1 MSKLQRRLA
10 AIMFT
15 DIVGYSAMMQK
26 DEVIANRKRKRH
38 RQVFDELTKTYEG
51 QILQYYGDGTLSIF
65 NSTAAA
71 VECAVGIQRALKQEP
86 KVSIRIGIHTGDV
99 TLSDDDIF
107 GDGVNIASRVESLC
121 VPGGV
126 YVSGK
131 VYDDIKN
138 HPTLKAIFVGK
149 FDLKNISNATTVYA
163 ISNPGITI
171 PDQEADIPTT
181 KTTSFDTNKIFAP
194 SDRKEKKV
202 AALLAITL
210 GIFGVHR
217 FYLGNRKNGITYL
230 SIGGSGI
237 IFGIGFLVA
246 AIAILS
252 VVDAVLLFTM
262 PQSDFDKKYN
272 LLKPTTSA
280 SDKKEDPK
288 VSEHKSLLKAKFE
301 RHFAHAQ
308 DYYRAGNYQ
317 QAIEVLEEALEIKY
331 DDTDA
336 HFLLA
341 KCYSMNAN
349 GTKALIHADAAIA
362 FGLETR
368 RLKFDHALAFLRTRP
383 AYKVFEK
390 NGFRI
395 LEDAP
400 ISKEK
405 ELTKDENSANVKAA
419 SEMDLT
425 TGPNL
430 LDQFKK
436 LKELRERGFLT
447 DEEYLEQQERLTRE
461 L

>member
-26 DEVIANRKRKRH
+26 DEVFANRKRNRH
-38 RQVFDELTKTYEG
+38 RKVFDDLTKTYEG

-71 VECAVGIQRALKQEP
+71 VECAVGIQIALKQEP

-126 YVSGK
+126 YISGK

-138 HPTLKAIFVGK
+138 HPTLKATFVGK
-149 FDLKNISNATTVYA
+149 FDLKNIHDSTTVYA

-171 PDQEADIPTT
+171 PDQKADIPTT
-181 KTTSFDTNKIFAP
+181 TSTFSDTNKIFEP
-194 SDRKEKKV
+194 GDRKKQKV

-210 GIFGVHR
+210 GLFGVHR
-217 FYLGNRKNGITYL
+217 FYLGNRKHGITYL
-230 SIGGSGI
+230 SIGGLGI
-237 IFGIGFLVA
+237 VLGIGIMIS

-262 PQSDFDKKYN
+262 PEGEFDKKYN
-272 LLKPTTSA
+272 PLSTSSTKP
-280 SDKKEDPK
+280 KEKEDPQVNK
-288 VSEHKSLLKAKFE
+288 QKSLLKAKFE
-301 RHFAHAQ
+301 RHLVMAQ
-308 DYYRAGNYQ
+308 NHYQQGNYQ
-317 QAIEVLEEALEIKY
+317 GAIEVLDEALEIKY
-331 DDTDA
+331 DNMDA

-341 KCYSMNAN
+341 KCYSMTAN

-362 FGLETR
+362 FDLDAR

-383 AYKVFEK
+383 GYKVFEK

-395 LEDAP
+395 LDDPP
-400 ISKEK
+400 IAKEEIK
-405 ELTKDENSANVKAA
+405 ATTAAA
-419 SEMDLT
+419 SAMDLT
-425 TGPNL
+425 TPPDL
-430 LDQFKK
+430 LEQFKK

-447 DEEYLEQQERLTRE
+447 EEEYLAQQEKLTKE

>member
-38 RQVFDELTKTYEG
+38 RQVFDDLTNTYEG

-126 YVSGK
+126 YISGK

-149 FDLKNISNATTVYA
+149 FDLKNISDATSVYA
-163 ISNPGITI
+163 ISNPGMTI

-181 KTTSFDTNKIFAP
+181 KSTSFDTNNIFEP
-194 SDRKEKKV
+194 SDRKKQKV

-217 FYLGNRKNGITYL
+217 FYLGNRKHGITYL
-230 SIGGSGI
+230 SIGGLGI
-237 IFGIGFLVA
+237 VLGVGIMIS

-262 PQSDFDKKYN
+262 PEGDFDKKYN
-272 LLKPTTSA
+272 PLGTSTKKP
-280 SDKKEDPK
+280 KETADPQ
-288 VSEHKSLLKAKFE
+288 VSKQKSLLKAKFE
-301 RHFAHAQ
+301 RQFAMAQ
-308 DYYRAGNYQ
+308 TYYQ
-317 QAIEVLEEALEIKY
+317 QGNHQGAIKVLDEALEIKY
-331 DDTDA
+331 DNMDA

-341 KCYSMNAN
+341 KCHSMSAN
-349 GTKALIHADAAIA
+349 GQKALIHADAAIA
-362 FGLETR
+362 FGLGTR
-368 RLKFDHALAFLRTRP
+368 RLKFDHALAYLRTRP
-383 AYKVFEK
+383 EYKVFEK

-395 LEDAP
+395 LDDAP
-400 ISKEK
+400 ISKK
-405 ELTKDENSANVKAA
+405 EAA
-419 SEMDLT
+419 VGKVEPEMDLA
-425 TGPNL
+425 TGPDL
-430 LDQFKK
+430 LEQFKK

-447 DEEYLEQQERLTRE
+447 EEEYLEQQERLTRE

>member
-26 DEVIANRKRKRH
+26 DEVIANRKRRRH
-38 RQVFDELTKTYEG
+38 RQVFDELTKTYDG

-71 VECAVGIQRALKQEP
+71 VECAVGIQQALKQEP

-99 TLSDDDIF
+99 TLSEDDIF

-126 YVSGK
+126 YISGK

-149 FDLKNISNATTVYA
+149 FDLKNINNATSVYA
-163 ISNPGITI
+163 ISNPGVTI
-171 PDQEADIPTT
+171 PDQETSIPNDV
-181 KTTSFDTNKIFAP
+181 KTTFNTDKVFEP
-194 SDRKEKKV
+194 SDNKKQKV

-217 FYLGNRKNGITYL
+217 FYLGNRKHGITYL
-230 SIGGSGI
+230 SIGGVGI
-237 IFGIGFLVA
+237 ILGIGILVS

-252 VVDAVLLFTM
+252 VIDSVLLYTM

-272 LLKPTTSA
+272 PLKPTTSTA
-280 SDKKEDPK
+280 EKKEDPQ
-288 VSEHKSLLKAKFE
+288 VSKQKSLLKAKFE
-301 RHFAHAQ
+301 RHLAHAQ
-308 DYYRAGNYQ
+308 DYYRAGNHQ
-317 QAIEVLEEALEIKY
+317 HAIEILEEALEIKY
-331 DDTDA
+331 DTPDA

-341 KCYSMNAN
+341 KCYSMIAN
-349 GTKALIHADAAIA
+349 GPKALIHADAAIA
-362 FGLETR
+362 FGLDTR

-383 AYKVFEK
+383 EYKTFEK

-395 LEDAP
+395 LEDTP
-400 ISKEK
+400 SKQKETKVSKE
-405 ELTKDENSANVKAA
+405 E
-419 SEMDLT
+419 EMDLT
-425 TGPNL
+425 NSPDL
-430 LDQFKK
+430 LEQFKK

-447 DEEYLEQQERLTRE
+447 QEEYLEQQERLTRE